1 MKQLKIIVLFA
12 LMIVGGF
19 GCDEGIPDGATS
31 ARCGMYYEYY
41 LEIEN
46 LTGQTAQIEFHE
58 VDIGKTPEDF
68 LIPLGGE
75 FFFNLQ
81 PGEVETVFRGIG
93 GINPNAVNDG
103 ISKSALPKNP
113 NGGAGTYDSMVVV
126 VGDRREVFF
135 WIFSCRPS
143 PFCTSPTRTGTSPGW
158 ESTWN
163 PFTKSNWKLIKQPRT
178 GCLPSQRSEALYRF
192 SLRPK

>member
-19 GCDEGIPDGATS
+19 GCDEGIPPGAIIDP
-31 ARCGMYYEYY
+31 CGESYYYY

-58 VDIGKTPEDF
+58 VDIGKSPDNF

-75 FFFNLQ
+75 FFFNLH
-81 PGEVETVFRGIG
+81 PGEVKTVFRGIG
-93 GINPNAVNDG
+93 PYAVNG
-103 ISKSALPKNP
+103 IRKSPLPKDP
-113 NGGAGTYDSMVVV
+113 KGALGTYDSMVVV
-126 VGDRREVFF
+126 VGDRRDVFF

-143 PFCTSPTRTGTSPGW
+143 PSCTAPTRTGASPGW

-163 PFTKSNWKLIKQPRT
+163 PFIEGNWKRVQRPRPA
-178 GCLPSQRSEALYRF
+178 CSPSPHSGAVYRF
-192 SLRPK
+192 FLRPK